1 MGFHTFPVDRAP
13 ALEDETRFRY
23 VSREELVGPLEAGV
37 DADATVADLGSGTGF
52 YTDEVAPFVGTLYA
66 VDVQPGMHDYYRSKG
81 VPANVRLVTAAIGDL
96 PFDHGQLDGAVTTMT
111 FHEFADPD
119 ALAEVRRVL
128 EPESPLV
135 VADWTANGRGE
146 RGPPLDE
153 RFDCP
158 DAVDRLETAGFVVDH
173 AAERPETYLVVARS
187 DQ

>member
-111 FHEFADPD
+111 FHEVATER
-119 ALAEVRRVL
+119 ALSELRRVL
-128 EPESPLV
+128 APGGRFATV
-135 VADWTANGRGE
+135 DWSAAGE
-146 RGPPLDE
+146 GGAGPP
-153 RFDCP
+153 
-158 DAVDRLETAGFVVDH
+158 VSDRQSVESATAMLEDAGFSIER
-173 AAERPETYLVVARS
+173 AEERPETFALVATR
-187 DQ
+187 